1 MSDENEREY
10 DEGEE
15 QNEENNEENEFNHQ
29 NVEDSVLTEETII
42 FNEGAEDDYL
52 SQNDHKNKTNQNNI
66 ENKQKNIT
74 HNQAKPKN
82 INAPIKEHK
91 TNNQHQKINKEN
103 KIKSNPPVKPS
114 KVKYQASYPE
124 SDEEKNNN
132 ENNNATDELFK
143 KAIEKNSNKA
153 FPSIELDNE
162 GNTLST
168 KVTEVLYD
176 KFVGQ
181 NIQKSKHL
189 DIYSKIKDEE
199 IRQGREATRTKDDA
213 KKINNMIVRQEDYEK
228 LKSDKKKD
236 RQREIK
242 NKINE
247 ECIFVP
253 NGKKN
258 VPIRTP
264 NDFYIDQKKFLEK
277 KEEIINK
284 MTQSKLE
291 DENKNSNVALIS
303 KNSEKLA
310 NSKNPRE
317 SQTEFCKRLA
327 EEKLKNI
334 KDVLEAPREE
344 KRLTKKEL
352 KDLTEKLHKEKEIF
366 KINREKKEQEQISQI
381 KKMEKN
387 DFVLEK
393 SKKVLFDKFISNY
406 EKILM
411 QLFNKTDNFQ
421 ITYDEFKNMM
431 NCLGFIKSNS
441 NSESEENLIKDAF
454 NYLKPNE
461 EKVDTNAVL
470 MFGLTILGIYKGND
484 EKIQEHLSKIT
495 LVKPEEEK
503 SEDNQIEKAQNLNPE
518 LNLNKNENDTN
529 NNTMKKK
536 QKKRSTELIKSYLP
550 NLDLEKYG
558 CTEKE
563 CKMVK
568 NKFMSFVSGMSE
580 IWAKDL
586 LKKKQERQDK
596 LDEIKKLEETK
607 KIENKQKKEEEII
620 DSYRRKVLLLE
631 EENDDNAQDKEKD
644 KDKEKEKDKNN
655 NTNVAKSY
663 KVEDMYEIL
672 QKKKERELQNLKE
685 KQEEDIRKQCTF
697 QPNSSTKP
705 VNKKEVAKNI
715 EKLYLEGK
723 NSYIK
728 KRQQEKD
735 PDMNSENRKNC
746 TFKPVIKDFKGNYF
760 ENNPLKEDKLF
771 NTELKRMEKVREEK
785 GYSNKEIKKQMEFG
799 IEPKSNKE
807 EIYKRV
813 IPNRTEKIVGTV
825 KNEYE
830 DYNGFDDKGNQ
841 NLLKI
846 EVNLE
851 NNKTDLL
858 VIYPKE
864 DYVKVVDDFCNKHE
878 LTEEKRVR
886 LIRVIKDKMRNNDF

>member
-264 NDFYIDQKKFLEK
+264 NDFYIDQK
-277 KEEIINK
+277 
-284 MTQSKLE
+284 
-291 DENKNSNVALIS
+291 
-303 KNSEKLA
+303 
-310 NSKNPRE
+310 
-317 SQTEFCKRLA
+317 
-327 EEKLKNI
+327 
-334 KDVLEAPREE
+334 
-344 KRLTKKEL
+344 
-352 KDLTEKLHKEKEIF
+352 
-366 KINREKKEQEQISQI
+366 
-381 KKMEKN
+381 
-387 DFVLEK
+387 
-393 SKKVLFDKFISNY
+393 
-406 EKILM
+406 
-411 QLFNKTDNFQ
+411 NFW
-421 ITYDEFKNMM
+421 K
-431 NCLGFIKSNS
+431 
-441 NSESEENLIKDAF
+441 
-454 NYLKPNE
+454 
-461 EKVDTNAVL
+461 
-470 MFGLTILGIYKGND
+470 
-484 EKIQEHLSKIT
+484 
-495 LVKPEEEK
+495 
-503 SEDNQIEKAQNLNPE
+503 
-518 LNLNKNENDTN
+518 
-529 NNTMKKK
+529 
-536 QKKRSTELIKSYLP
+536 
-550 NLDLEKYG
+550 
-558 CTEKE
+558 
-563 CKMVK
+563 
-568 NKFMSFVSGMSE
+568 
-580 IWAKDL
+580 
-586 LKKKQERQDK
+586 
-596 LDEIKKLEETK
+596 
-607 KIENKQKKEEEII
+607 
-620 DSYRRKVLLLE
+620 RRK
-631 EENDDNAQDKEKD
+631 K
-644 KDKEKEKDKNN
+644 
-655 NTNVAKSY
+655 
-663 KVEDMYEIL
+663 
-672 QKKKERELQNLKE
+672 
-685 KQEEDIRKQCTF
+685 
-697 QPNSSTKP
+697 
-705 VNKKEVAKNI
+705 
-715 EKLYLEGK
+715 
-723 NSYIK
+723 
-728 KRQQEKD
+728 
-735 PDMNSENRKNC
+735 
-746 TFKPVIKDFKGNYF
+746 
-760 ENNPLKEDKLF
+760 
-771 NTELKRMEKVREEK
+771 
-785 GYSNKEIKKQMEFG
+785 
-799 IEPKSNKE
+799 
-807 EIYKRV
+807 
-813 IPNRTEKIVGTV
+813 
-825 KNEYE
+825 
-830 DYNGFDDKGNQ
+830 
-841 NLLKI
+841 
-846 EVNLE
+846 
-851 NNKTDLL
+851 
-858 VIYPKE
+858 
-864 DYVKVVDDFCNKHE
+864 
-878 LTEEKRVR
+878 
-886 LIRVIKDKMRNNDF
+886 